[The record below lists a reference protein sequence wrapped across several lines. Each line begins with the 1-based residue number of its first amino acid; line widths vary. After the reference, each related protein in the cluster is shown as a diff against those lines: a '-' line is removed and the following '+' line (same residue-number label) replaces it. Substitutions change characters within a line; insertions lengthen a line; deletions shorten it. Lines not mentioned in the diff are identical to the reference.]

1 MENQST
7 NDSSAVNKIVC
18 RKCGGPHFT
27 IKCGKEKKEET
38 PEVNQVETKPEQKTE
53 SKFKSDNDSQ
63 TQSHK
68 SKYNNSNNNTSENYK
83 SNENFKPRGERKQ
96 YFKTTYRV
104 KISEL
109 PTDMTEEEMMELT
122 AEWGHI
128 VRIRVLNYQDSSTA
142 YVDFG
147 YEAEA
152 DYFVKAIDK
161 TPFEFLIISAI
172 RVESTRPE
180 KEKSDE

>member
-7 NDSSAVNKIVC
+7 DDNSTKPVQAKVAC

-27 IKCGKEKKEET
+27 IKCGKESDK
-38 PEVNQVETKPEQKTE
+38 N
-53 SKFKSDNDSQ
+53 KSDGSKNPDKNKSDGLKNPDKNKSDGSKNPDKKFRFND
-63 TQSHK
+63 
-68 SKYNNSNNNTSENYK
+68 
-83 SNENFKPRGERKQ
+83 KPYEKKP

-122 AEWGHI
+122 CNWGHL
-128 VRIRVLNYQDSSTA
+128 VRIRVINYSDSSVA
-142 YVDFG
+142 YIDFG
-147 YEAEA
+147 YEEEA

-161 TPFEFLIISAI
+161 TTFQFLVISAQ
-172 RVESTRPE
+172 RVESFRPDN
-180 KEKSDE
+180 KL